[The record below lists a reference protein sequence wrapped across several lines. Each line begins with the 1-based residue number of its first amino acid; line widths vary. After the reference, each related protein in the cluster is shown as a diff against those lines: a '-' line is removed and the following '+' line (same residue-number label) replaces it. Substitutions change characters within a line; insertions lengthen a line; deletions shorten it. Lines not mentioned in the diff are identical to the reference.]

1 MIKIV
6 IDSSSYLYIVFFI
19 FVPDVFAQKRFCAE
33 SMRLQVTRANFCNDH
48 QQLDHH

>member
-19 FVPDVFAQKRFCAE
+19 FVPDVFASKKDSVLKVWNCR
-33 SMRLQVTRANFCNDH
+33 
-48 QQLDHH
+48 